1 MVCQIHIV
9 LIIRHSQ
16 FHIQTPFLISPSG
29 GKGLLPPLGESLPRF
44 GGGREGGNYCNFV
57 KLDLFIITDSLLK
70 K

>member
-29 GKGLLPPLGESLPRF
+29 GKGLLPPLGE
-44 GGGREGGNYCNFV
+44 GREGGNKCNFV
-57 KLDLFIITDSLLK
+57 KLDLFMITDSHIILLFL
-70 K
+70 